1 MSDKYKICY
10 LDTAQQIGGGQ
21 VGLLDILGNLDYD
34 TFDPWIILPSTGPFY
49 EKLRQIKNVNI
60 CLTKYIYLPKK
71 ISEREQIP
79 IYSPFSVNILR
90 QKLNEIRPHLVH
102 SNHLN
107 VGRYGSKAA
116 FLNKIPN
123 IVTFRCI
130 YQKRKFNYSR
140 FVENRILTYSNNVIF
155 NSVRGAEILK
165 ERSTKQNILSI
176 VNGID
181 LTKFSKSTP
190 SANIYQEYGIPE
202 NRKIFLLPARIYP
215 DKGHQ
220 ILIRAAAKLLT
231 TNPDLQIVFL
241 GDEDHLFKGAKDQF
255 NSEAVDQG
263 LSKNISW
270 IKYTDNI
277 VPFFKNA
284 FCVVLPSFSEG
295 CPRVLLESLAAG
307 TPIIGSQ
314 IDGINEIIKEGIN
327 GFGFR
332 LKDSERLSSAMQRL
346 LSLSDEQYLN
356 MKQQC
361 LTIAKNE
368 YDLKQMITKYQNLYL
383 KLINDFSK

>member
-1 MSDKYKICY
+1 MPEKYKICY
-10 LDTAQQIGGGQ
+10 LETSQQIGGGQ
-21 VGLLDILGNLDYD
+21 VGLLDILKNLDYD
-34 TFDPWIILPSTGPFY
+34 RFDPWIILQSKGPFY
-49 EKLRQIKNVNI
+49 DKLQEIKNVKI
-60 CLTKYIYLPKK
+60 CLTKFIYLPKK
-71 ISEREQIP
+71 ISEREQLP
-79 IYSPFSVNILR
+79 IYSPFSVRILR
-90 QKLNEIRPHLVH
+90 QKLNEIQPHLVH

-116 FLNKIPN
+116 FLNKVPN

-130 YQKRKFNYSR
+130 YHKRKFNYGR
-140 FVENRILTYSNNVIF
+140 FVENRILTYSDNVVF
-155 NSVRGAEILK
+155 NSIRGAEILK
-165 ERSTKQNILSI
+165 ERSLKRNILSI
-176 VNGID
+176 INGVD
-181 LTKFSKSTP
+181 LTKFSKSSP
-190 SANIYQEYGIPE
+190 STNVYQEFGIPE

-220 ILIRAAAKLLT
+220 ILIRAAAQLLI
-231 TNPDLQIVFL
+231 TNPDLHIVFL
-241 GDEDHLFKGAKDQF
+241 GDEDHLFKGVKDQF
-255 NSEAVDQG
+255 NSEAIDLG

-284 FCVVLPSFSEG
+284 FCVVLPSFFEG

-327 GFGFR
+327 GFGFKT
-332 LKDSERLSSAMQRL
+332 KDSEHLSFTMQRL

-361 LTIAKNE
+361 LTIAENE
-368 YDLKQMITKYQNLYL
+368 YDLKQMIAKYQNLYL
-383 KLINDFSK
+383 KLINNFNR

>member
-1 MSDKYKICY
+1 MKYRICY
-10 LDTAQQIGGGQ
+10 LETAQQIGGGQ
-21 VGLLDILGNLDYD
+21 VGLLDILNNLDYD
-34 TFDPWIILPSTGPFY
+34 TFDPWIILSSTGPFY
-49 EKLRQIKNVNI
+49 DKLRQIKNVTI
-60 CLTKYIYLPKK
+60 CLTKFIYLPKK

-90 QKLNEIRPHLVH
+90 KKLSEIQPHLVH

-130 YQKRKFNYSR
+130 YQRRKFNYGR
-140 FVENRILTYSNNVIF
+140 FVENRILTYSNNVVF
-155 NSVRGAEILK
+155 NSIRGAEILK
-165 ERSTKQNILSI
+165 ERSSKQNILSI

-181 LTKFSKSTP
+181 LTKFSKYSPST
-190 SANIYQEYGIPE
+190 NFYQEFGIPE

-220 ILIRAAAKLLT
+220 ILIRAAAQLLIT
-231 TNPDLQIVFL
+231 YPNLHIVFL
-241 GDEDHLFKGAKDQF
+241 GNEDHLFKGIKDQF
-255 NSEAVDQG
+255 NSEAIDLG

-270 IKYTDNI
+270 IQHTDNV

-295 CPRVLLESLAAG
+295 CPRVLLESMAAG
-307 TPIIGSQ
+307 TPIIGSR

-327 GFGFR
+327 GFSFIS
-332 LKDSERLSSAMQRL
+332 KDSEH
-346 LSLSDEQYLN
+346 LSLSIKKLLTLSKEQYQN

-361 LTIAKNE
+361 LTIAKKD
-368 YDLKQMITKYQNLYL
+368 YDLRQMVVKYQNLYL
-383 KLINDFSK
+383 KLIKDFSK